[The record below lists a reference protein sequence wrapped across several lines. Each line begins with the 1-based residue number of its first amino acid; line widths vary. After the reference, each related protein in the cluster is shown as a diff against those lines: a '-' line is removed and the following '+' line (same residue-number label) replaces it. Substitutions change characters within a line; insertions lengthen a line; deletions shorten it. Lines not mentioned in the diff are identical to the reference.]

1 MDFLRLSNETVFNDS
16 ISTNTMERSRKNLLG
31 YLQVILALLA
41 IICNLFIVC
50 VILSS
55 RTLRN
60 SSKHLL
66 ILNLS
71 FVDLIKIVALAL
83 YVYMNF
89 AESPVY
95 ACDLEYIS
103 RLITDLTTGLSGFFI
118 LLLNIDYIATT
129 NDSTSYP
136 GRRLVGP
143 VILTFFNYVIT
154 GIVLVPL
161 LVLHIKP
168 ENFIGTPTSSNCWIF
183 DKEYTFLIY
192 EVVSVLPQTFLIL
205 MSGGM
210 TIGVCLARSSL
221 LNISK
226 DSNLV
231 RRPIDLNIAGFLT
244 LTLYF
249 VPYVYSLIRKFV
261 DDCQICSPYSPAFL
275 VIPMLPFM
283 KCVLLPFVW
292 LMCPDV
298 RAALS
303 IMCSRNKTASQA
315 GNSIEE
321 PQPKPHASIEDPKPA
336 PFISIEDPKPKMYAS
351 IEDPYP
357 KQYTYVGD
365 SEPPKSIEDPN
376 TEHAVQ
382 PNNDTSLTNIEEPKA
397 DRSIEIP
404 MTSTIIQEQPE
415 TNIVREEPVKDN
427 DIGELHADKNVV
439 HVDPTE
445 SSDVETSTTGNCE
458 DEWMTGPGIEKT
470 PGNDAIDQA
479 IENSNGDLPII
490 DNNVEEPIAT
500 SDLDDRITDNGLDY
514 PIADN
519 DFGYPVADKDLDYP
533 LPDLDYPIADN
544 GLEDPIA
551 DNDPGYPIPDNDLGY
566 PTADRILEDPVAD
579 NDHGYTIP
587 GNDLDYP
594 SGNNGLEN
602 QIAGTGYPI
611 ADKGPGEQ
619 LKVEGLDMS
628 KKLEPGEEIM
638 L

>member
-1 MDFLRLSNETVFNDS
+1 
-16 ISTNTMERSRKNLLG
+16 MERSRKNLLG

-89 AESPVY
+89 AESLVY

-103 RLITDLTTGLSGFFI
+103 RLITDLTTGLCGFFI

-154 GIVLVPL
+154 GLVLVPL

-192 EVVSVLPQTFLIL
+192 EAVSVLPQTFLIL

-210 TIGVCLARSSL
+210 TMGVCLARSSL
-221 LNISK
+221 LNIAK

-275 VIPMLPFM
+275 VIPMLPFL

-303 IMCSRNKTASQA
+303 IMCSRKKTASQT

-336 PFISIEDPKPKMYAS
+336 PPTSIEDPKPKMYVS

-357 KQYTYVGD
+357 KQYTYVRD
-365 SEPPKSIEDPN
+365 SESPKGTEEPN
-376 TEHAVQ
+376 TENAVE
-382 PNNDTSLTNIEEPKA
+382 PNNDTSVTNIEEPKA
-397 DRSIEIP
+397 DRSVEIP
-404 MTSTIIQEQPE
+404 MTSNIIQEQPE
-415 TNIVREEPVKDN
+415 TNTIREEPTKDN
-427 DIGELHADKNVV
+427 DVGELDAEKNVA
-439 HVDPTE
+439 HLDPTP
-445 SSDVETSTTGNCE
+445 SSDVETSTADNCE
-458 DEWMTGPGIEKT
+458 DEWMSGPGIEKT
-470 PGNDAIDQA
+470 PCDDATDQA
-479 IENSNGDLPII
+479 RESSDKDVPTM
-490 DNNVEEPIAT
+490 DNNVEPIAT

-514 PIADN
+514 PTADNDFGYPIADKDLGYPLPDMDYPMTDNGMEDPIADN
-519 DFGYPVADKDLDYP
+519 DFGYPM
-533 LPDLDYPIADN
+533 PDNYL
-544 GLEDPIA
+544 
-551 DNDPGYPIPDNDLGY
+551 GYPITDIGH
-566 PTADRILEDPVAD
+566 EDPVAG
-579 NDHGYTIP
+579 NDHVYTIP
-587 GNDLDYP
+587 GNDQNYP

-602 QIAGTGYPI
+602 PIADTGYPVS
-611 ADKGPGEQ
+611 DKGTGEQ
-619 LKVEGLDMS
+619 LKGAGLDMS
-628 KKLEPGEEIM
+628 KKLELGEEII